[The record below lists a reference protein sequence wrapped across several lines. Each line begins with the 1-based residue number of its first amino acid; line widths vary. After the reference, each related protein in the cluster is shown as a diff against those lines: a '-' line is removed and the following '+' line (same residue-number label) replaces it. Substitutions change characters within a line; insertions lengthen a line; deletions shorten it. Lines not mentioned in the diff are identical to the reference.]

1 MFKLLLIISAVLGLA
16 YFTFSNKAVAAN
28 EGDPMNEDIT
38 EVSATEWEHLYF
50 YGLTKFPIKEVGLK
64 QNMAQGLFGMVGAK
78 ASVSTG
84 ALIDPKYMLNK
95 KGLTPW
101 LAMHLLLTTK
111 QPTLIAD
118 VSKGTAAA
126 FVPNDAIEQIFVNH
140 INWPEELLSQYN
152 IEIEGHNTFI
162 LPFLVTKGAAY
173 NLSFAQSMKAP
184 DGSLEIFG
192 VGKFDE
198 NQPEKLLANI
208 QGTLEFIKE
217 HRPDV
222 TGK

>member
-1 MFKLLLIISAVLGLA
+1 MLG
-16 YFTFSNKAVAAN
+16 V
-28 EGDPMNEDIT
+28 
-38 EVSATEWEHLYF
+38 
-50 YGLTKFPIKEVGLK
+50 
-64 QNMAQGLFGMVGAK
+64 K

-101 LAMHLLLTTK
+101 LAMHFLLATK
-111 QPTLIAD
+111 QPSLIAD
-118 VSKGTAAA
+118 VSKGAAAA

-140 INWPEELLSQYN
+140 INWPKELLSQYN
-152 IEIEGHNTFI
+152 LEIEGRNVFI
-162 LPFLVTKGAAY
+162 LPFLVPKGAIY
-173 NLSFAQSMKAP
+173 TLNFAQSMKAP

-192 VGKFDE
+192 VGQFDE
-198 NQPEKLLANI
+198 NHPEKLLANI
-208 QGTLEFIKE
+208 QGTLEFLKE